1 MLCEV
6 PVSLCLSSMSLLSNK
21 DLIQR
26 KEETQSFG
34 RCEKRPLL
42 YKGIPCIA
50 DPMDLVDQIWLQGV
64 DHP

>member
-1 MLCEV
+1 
-6 PVSLCLSSMSLLSNK
+6 MSLLSNK

-34 RCEKRPLL
+34 RPEKRPLL
-42 YKGIPCIA
+42 YKGIPSIA